1 MVLRKRILGENDLT
15 NFTNCVQ
22 EVKVKIEQSN
32 SRWQTKSCNIVV
44 WPGFLFFISNMARV
58 FLTFEHKTDLSGY
71 YELVN
76 VTAMKDTKDL

>member
-44 WPGFLFFISNMARV
+44 WPGFQFFY
-58 FLTFEHKTDLSGY
+58 K
-71 YELVN
+71 
-76 VTAMKDTKDL
+76 